1 MFRFF
6 CATVA
11 LTVASLC
18 LYAAPGNGTDSLVE
32 EAIAQRRVIDS
43 IKNSEHYETGTI
55 KLSNGKAEINVPPGF
70 KFLNKEQSIN
80 VLTKLWGNPPEVAD
94 KTLGMIFPENSDP
107 FTDSSFV
114 FVVSYDEMGYVKDDD
129 AAKINYNDLLK
140 QIQDGEKEDNENR
153 KKEGYSTMH
162 LIGWAQAPFYDKQN
176 KVLHWAKDIQVGDAE
191 QPRDERTLNYEIRI
205 LGRKGVL
212 SIDAICTMH
221 ELPQVNANIDKVLH
235 MASFT
240 EGNSYFDFDPK
251 IDKVAAW
258 TIGTLVAGK
267 ILAKVGLLAIFG
279 KYLLAFWK
287 FILIGLG
294 AIGSF
299 FRKIF
304 RRKKEEANADD
315 YTQITDTPAIETPV
329 ETPAGLPEAA
339 ADTPP
344 ALPAEEGTAAN
355 NPHV

>member
-1 MFRFF
+1 MFRLF

-18 LYAAPGNGTDSLVE
+18 LYAAPGNGTDSLEE
-32 EAIAQRRVIDS
+32 EAIAQGRIIDS

-70 KFLNKEQSIN
+70 KFLNKEQSID

-94 KTLGMIFPENSDP
+94 KTLGMIFPENADP

-114 FVVSYDEMGYVKDDD
+114 FVVSYEEMGYVKDDD

-140 QIQDGEKEDNENR
+140 QIQDGEKESNESR
-153 KKEGYSTMH
+153 RKEGYSTMH

-176 KVLHWAKDIQVGDAE
+176 KVLHWAKDIQVGDAA

-294 AIGSF
+294 AIGGF

-304 RRKKEEANADD
+304 RRKKAEDNVND
-315 YTQITDTPAIETPV
+315 YTQTTDTDAIEAPAEATDAPVEAPPAI
-329 ETPAGLPEAA
+329 PAAEDTASAPE
-339 ADTPP
+339 DNSH
-344 ALPAEEGTAAN
+344 L
-355 NPHV
+355 